1 VCLKVL
7 LFCNWGIAELVT
19 QFKMKCKKCGQ
30 YSDVTKY
37 SVTPTY
43 VFVAQTCGHRHFLD
57 TQKLRGELD
66 QLGVRDPL
74 IFEEIEQNL
83 VRPRNYPSEEGRHE

>member
-1 VCLKVL
+1 MV
-7 LFCNWGIAELVT
+7 GGAGLVT

-37 SVTPTY
+37 TVTPTY
-43 VFVAQTCGHRHFLD
+43 VFVAQMCGHRSFLD
-57 TQKLRGELD
+57 TEKLQSELEE
-66 QLGVRDPL
+66 LGVRDPL

-83 VRPRNYPSEEGRHE
+83 TRPRNYPSGEGRHE